1 MLLVIVFLI
10 VSAILIRAGD
20 PIGIAT
26 LLILPTI
33 VIAVPVAVLLAMLI
47 FYYPFIGSMLLC
59 ASAILLIQSGL
70 VALIPVVPGLISLL
84 QLYQRRRNS
93 PSSPE
98 S

>member
-33 VIAVPVAVLLAMLI
+33 VIAVPVAALLAMLI
-47 FYYPFIGSMLLC
+47 F
-59 ASAILLIQSGL
+59 
-70 VALIPVVPGLISLL
+70 
-84 QLYQRRRNS
+84 
-93 PSSPE
+93 
-98 S
+98 